1 MATLKLSEG
10 HIGAMPLPPSGKNRI
25 DRDTQ
30 VQGLGVRITA
40 SGHRSYLFCYRFDGR
55 ERRLPIGDWIKGE
68 ATLNWARSRAAEL
81 KLKVQS
87 GIDPEAEKLAARQA
101 RQDSEDRAAKEITFA
116 KLADRYKKEHAVHKR
131 SGRADE
137 RRIDRHL
144 LPVWGNRKAK
154 AITRADCRALV
165 LPIAAGDPD
174 NEVAPRP
181 AEAQHVLALARK
193 IFSFAVENEVLDVH
207 PCLGIKIPGG
217 GVKPRER
224 VLTTAKEL
232 QAIWAVTDPASDY
245 VGTMPVGWYES
256 KWLRLHANEAA
267 CLRFMLLTGCRP
279 GEAAELPWSEIDF
292 EEATWTLPAS
302 RSKNKRPTVVPLV
315 PKAVELLKEQ
325 KKLDGTHVF
334 PGQKSEKLNVNKLDG
349 GLRRVRAA
357 LLKME
362 VESFTPHD
370 LRRTVETGMAIAKVP
385 KEYRDRVLNHVDSSV
400 GGKHYNKHEYA
411 DEKRDALEK
420 WVRRLDMLL
429 ETDPANNVIQMRR
442 K

>member
-1 MATLKLSEG
+1 MGKFTSEDD
-10 HIGAMPLPPSGKNRI
+10 IAALPIPPAGKNRI
-25 DRDTQ
+25 DFHSK
-30 VQGLGVRITA
+30 VQGLAIRTTPAGAR
-40 SGHRSYLFCYRFDGR
+40 RYLFCYRVAGK
-55 ERRLPIGDWIKGE
+55 ERRMP
-68 ATLNWARSRAAEL
+68 L
-81 KLKVQS
+81 KLKWS
-87 GIDPEAEKLAARQA
+87 DGGSTLGRAKKLALGFAGDVAKGLDPYEDSKARVEATVQA
-101 RQDSEDRAAKEITFA
+101 RQQSAKEITFE
-116 KLADRYKKEHAVHKR
+116 KLADRYKKEHAIHKR
-131 SGRADE
+131 SGKADE

-144 LPVWGNRKAK
+144 VPVWGTRKAK

-165 LPIAAGDPD
+165 LPIAAGDPEND
-174 NEVAPRP
+174 APPKP
-181 AEAQHVLALARK
+181 AEAQHTLALTRK
-193 IFSFAVENEVLDVH
+193 IFSFAVEQEILDVH

-232 QAIWAVTDPASDY
+232 QAIWAITDPASEY

-279 GEAAELPWSEIDF
+279 SEAAELPWSEIDF
-292 EEATWTLPAS
+292 AEATWTLPAA

-357 LLKME
+357 LEKMG
-362 VESFTPHD
+362 VEAFTPHD
-370 LRRTVETGMAIAKVP
+370 LRRTVETGMAISKVP

-400 GGKHYNKHEYA
+400 GGKHYNMHDYA